1 MPATLR
7 RRLSGDEGFTVPQLL
22 VVMIALGALL
32 TIGGWTYV
40 GIQDR
45 QSNRAARASLRA
57 IGPSIEQYFL
67 DRGTYV
73 GMALTYLRDH
83 YDRTLDVSGSGS
95 PYSIPTSALT
105 RSGYCVQATSGGKT
119 WRRSGPSAPLEKK
132 ACPA

>member
-7 RRLSGDEGFTVPQLL
+7 RRPNGSAEGFTVPLL
-22 VVMIALGALL
+22 AVLIALGILL

-40 GIQDR
+40 GIHDR
-45 QSNRAARASLRA
+45 ESNSAARANLRA

-67 DRGTYV
+67 DRGPYV
-73 GMALTYLRDH
+73 GMTLSFLRDH